1 MYAHAYSARM
11 AASPTPVPAF
21 DATRRWLDPAFFD
34 FWATRLNP
42 LWTWDRP
49 RARLLARRPE
59 GEGAVTLLL
68 QANRHW
74 RGVAPGQHV
83 ELGVQ
88 LQGTWLRRHYS
99 PTRVG
104 PGQFEITVKAMAG
117 GRVSPHLA
125 QHARVGEVF
134 ELGQGF
140 GDFRWPAGQAPVL
153 LLAAGAGIT
162 PMRALLRAHAER
174 GFDRDVTLMYWTR
187 RRQDACF
194 AQELRALAEAHPRL
208 RVQLHVTGEGAARVD
223 ALGAAQPLFEGA
235 QVLACGPGGFVQ
247 AARARWQ
254 AHVAGFQAEAFS
266 APAQTLAEDG
276 EVDVV
281 LARSGRTLRLPRAV
295 SLLEGLE
302 AHGLKPRHGCRMGI
316 CNTCV
321 CQRQSGATR
330 HLLSGQRH
338 DEPAAPV
345 RLCVQAP
352 STDLILE
359 L

>member
-1 MYAHAYSARM
+1 MRIVRSM
-11 AASPTPVPAF
+11 AAPTSPDPAF

-34 FWATRLNP
+34 FWTTRLNP
-42 LWTWDRP
+42 LWTWERP
-49 RARLLARRPE
+49 RARLLARRAE

-74 RGVAPGQHV
+74 RGVQPGQHV

-88 LQGTWLRRHYS
+88 HQGSWLRRHYS
-99 PTRVG
+99 PTSLGGGR
-104 PGQFEITVKAMAG
+104 FEITVKTTAG

-125 QHARVGEVF
+125 QVPLGEVF

-140 GDFRWPAGQAPVL
+140 GDFTWPAGTSPVL
-153 LLAAGAGIT
+153 LLAAGSGIT

-174 GFDRDVTLMYWTR
+174 GFDRDVTLMYWVR
-187 RRQDACF
+187 RREDACF
-194 AQELRALAEAHPRL
+194 AQELFALAEAHPRL
-208 RVQLHVTGEGAARVD
+208 RVHVHVTGEGVPRVD
-223 ALGAAQPLFEGA
+223 ALPDTQWPALAGAH
-235 QVLACGPGGFVQ
+235 VLACGPGGFVQ
-247 AARARWQ
+247 AARARLQ
-254 AHVAGFQAEAFS
+254 DQVAGFQAEAFT
-266 APAQTLAEDG
+266 APVQTQAEDG
-276 EVDVV
+276 EVEVV

-321 CQRQSGATR
+321 CQRQTGATR

-338 DEPAAPV
+338 DEPATPV